1 MRRKPG
7 QLTIDRFILA
17 LLISLWSVLWM
28 GVSLLELTPYLHAAN
43 APWWMLPALL
53 LPSILAAV
61 AFFQIWHLGGGFA
74 RIDLER
80 PAFWMVKSFRIVPAL
95 ALGEILVV
103 EGGRMALFAAG
114 HAAYQHL
121 PWPGLVVYETG
132 KSLLFFAL
140 WLCLAFGAKTLLAW
154 QKQSL
159 NLVEHQKA
167 LAEAQLGQLRAQLR
181 PHFLFNT
188 LNTISALMQS
198 DVARADRLI
207 VRLADLL
214 RSNLQLSDRSLV
226 PLSQELHFLDL
237 YAGVMAERF
246 GDRVTLRWEI
256 AEETNA
262 TLIPALLLQPLLEN
276 AFLHGVEAVSGPQS
290 IDIGIGRRD
299 DWLDIVIRNSGGPFR
314 DGAKEGIGL
323 GNCRRRLAAHYGE
336 AATLTV
342 SGNPEGG
349 ATMRLSMPWQTGA
362 G

>member
-1 MRRKPG
+1 
-7 QLTIDRFILA
+7 LTIDRFVLA
-17 LLISLWSVLWM
+17 LLICLWSLLWM
-28 GVSLLELTPYLHAAN
+28 GVSLLELTPYLHAPN

-53 LPSILAAV
+53 LPSMLAAF
-61 AFFQIWHLGGGFA
+61 AFFQLWHLAGGFA
-74 RIDLER
+74 RIDLDR
-80 PAFWMVKSFRIVPAL
+80 PSRWMIKSFRIVPVL
-95 ALGEILVV
+95 ALGEMVLV
-103 EGGRMALFAAG
+103 EGGRTALFAAG
-114 HAAYQHL
+114 KATYQHL
-121 PWPGLVVYETG
+121 PWPGLLVYQTG
-132 KSLLFFAL
+132 KVLLFFAL

-226 PLSQELHFLDL
+226 PLTQELHFLDL

-246 GDRVTLRWEI
+246 GDRVRLHWEI
-256 AEETNA
+256 AEDTNA
-262 TLIPALLLQPLLEN
+262 ALIPALLLQPLLEN

-290 IDIGIGRRD
+290 IDIVTGRRD
-299 DWLDIVIRNSGGPFR
+299 DRLSVVIRNSGGPFR
-314 DGAKEGIGL
+314 EGAEEGIGL

-336 AATLTV
+336 AASLTL

-349 ATMRLSMPWQTGA
+349 ATMRLSLPWQKTVTG
-362 G
+362 